1 MHDGHGT
8 PAVKTSEHAVNSR
21 DGLSANFDDCRR
33 MIGYETGR
41 LKMFSDGLFVW
52 KSKKSGLFVG
62 RFGDG
67 GTGVAD
73 GGFGC
78 RCFHAAFLAYFGNH
92 FIHFVHGNVPVA
104 AGKTHHVFAANDDGG
119 CSLYIHFDGQVGH
132 LFGLCLV
139 AERIIGGNQFCTV
152 ERSLRSR
159 PFFEGGTVGQVDFFF
174 VEGAEYRQI
183 GLIFH
188 VAAVYGSRHARQA
201 DHFGLPNNVQR
212 AQIGVGSPFLAVF
225 LHDGFEVVAVD
236 TEIAEK
242 FGYFDFA
249 ALELGQGFAEDG
261 VVLAFNQFGLCGGGE
276 G

>member
-1 MHDGHGT
+1 MGY
-8 PAVKTSEHAVNSR
+8 R
-21 DGLSANFDDCRR
+21 LFFDDCRR
-33 MIGYETGR
+33 IIIGYETGR

-62 RFGDG
+62 CFGDG

-92 FIHFVHGNVPVA
+92 FVHFVHGDVPVA
-104 AGKTHHVFAANDDGG
+104 AGKAHHVFAADDDGG

-139 AERIIGGNQFCTV
+139 AERIVGGNQFRTV
-152 ERSLRSR
+152 ERSLRRR

-201 DHFGLPNNVQR
+201 HHFGLPNDVQR
-212 AQIGVGSPFLAVF
+212 AQVGVGSPFLAVF

-236 TEIAEK
+236 AEIAEK

-261 VVLAFNQFGLCGGGE
+261 VVLAFNQFGLCRGGE